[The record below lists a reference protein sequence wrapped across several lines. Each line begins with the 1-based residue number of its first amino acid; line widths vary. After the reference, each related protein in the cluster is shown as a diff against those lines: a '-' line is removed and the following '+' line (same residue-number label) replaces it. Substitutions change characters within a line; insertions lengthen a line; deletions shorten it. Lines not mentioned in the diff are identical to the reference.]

1 MILEIAI
8 LNLKP
13 GQRDSFEAAFK
24 QAAPI
29 VQAAKGYINHELQH
43 CLETPD
49 RYVLLIRW
57 QTLEDHVTGFRG
69 SAAYQ
74 DWRARLHHF
83 YESFLVEHFEMVQG

>member
-13 GQRDSFEAAFK
+13 GQCESFEAAFA
-24 QAAPI
+24 QAVPI
-29 VQAAKGYINHELQH
+29 VQAAQGYISHELQR
-43 CLETPD
+43 CIETPD
-49 RYVLLIRW
+49 RYVLLIKW

-74 DWRARLHHF
+74 EWRARLHHY
-83 YESFLVEHFEMVQG
+83 YESFLVEHYRTI